1 VSWAAYGMLLRR
13 WSGDYPSVL
22 ITRKMLFYGILMVL
36 PMVISAGEPLD
47 FAALLSFGNIAR
59 LAYLVLL
66 GNALCFIFWN
76 SAVGIIGVLK
86 ANMYIYMIPLLTLV
100 VSALALGERI
110 TVMGFAG
117 IVLVILGMFFATE
130 KKGA

>member
-1 VSWAAYGMLLRR
+1 MLLRR

-36 PMVISAGEPLD
+36 PMVFSAGEPLD
-47 FAALLSFGNIAR
+47 FGALLSFGNIAR

-100 VSALALGERI
+100 VSALVLGERI

-117 IVLVILGMFFATE
+117 IVLVIVGMFFAVE